1 MNTFLRL
8 FSLFLFFISSINSQA
23 QNCQLKVS
31 GYVLNSKD
39 KTPLTGASV
48 SISSSGTTVLTDSN
62 GYFALSNLCQG
73 NYDIHV
79 SNVGFAEKHIVF
91 TLGANKELQVV
102 LNPKTTTLKSVE
114 VRGTKTEARPLQTTS
129 QLTGTA
135 LEMTKG
141 VSLGEALKAIAG
153 VNSIQ
158 TGPNISKPIIQGLY
172 GNRVLVYNA
181 GVRQEGQ
188 QWGSEHAPEVD
199 PFIASQLTVIKGAA
213 SVMYGA
219 DAIGG
224 VVLVEPAPLG
234 YRSGLGG
241 NLHLVGM
248 SNSGLGAFS
257 GSLEGSSGKNN
268 EFSWRAQGTGRIAGN
283 SKTANYYLKNTGLR
297 EYNGALTLGYRKN
310 SFSAELYASSFNTK
324 LGIFS
329 GSNVGST
336 EDRDNAI
343 GRNEPLD
350 IYKSDLNYT
359 IERPY
364 QEVNHHIAKIKG
376 SYRFEDVG
384 TISVQ
389 YSYQQ
394 NFRKEFDVV
403 RGSSEDTY
411 QYRFDLSTQVADISF
426 EHKKLLGMV
435 GKIGVNA
442 IYQQNFY
449 DGAYLI
455 PFFNSLNGAAYFIE
469 RYSSGNLS
477 LEAGFRYDHKNM
489 DVTKRVNPRDSN
501 SPFEYPEFRF
511 SQVSGTVGASYQLPH
526 AFKLTSTI
534 AKGWRPPAINELF
547 IEGVHQGNASFE
559 RGDRSLKEE
568 SSISLSAGL
577 VRQTGKL
584 TGEFNV
590 YRNLIDNYIYLQ
602 PQLDAQGKPIF
613 EITQRG
619 GFLSNKFVQLD
630 ARFTG
635 ADLSLAYELN
645 RHFTFLGK
653 YAMVRAYDKKSGDHL
668 IYIPADKV
676 SGTLSYHLLETKGLG
691 KTTFELSA
699 THVSK
704 QSRVR
709 DNQDFAPAPS
719 AYTLLDAD
727 ISSTLKVRG
736 NEWNISLSV
745 NNALNTEYR
754 DYLNRFRYYS
764 ADLGRN
770 ITLRLKIPF
779 GNNKNSNN

>member
-1 MNTFLRL
+1 MNIFFRL
-8 FSLFLFFISSINSQA
+8 FCLFLLCISSFA
-23 QNCQLKVS
+23 ARGQNCQGKVS
-31 GYVLNSKD
+31 GYVRDAKNKQ
-39 KTPLTGASV
+39 PLTGASV
-48 SISSSGTTVLTDSN
+48 AISSSGATVVTDST
-62 GYFALSNLCQG
+62 GYFAIERLCPG

-79 SNVGFAEKHIVF
+79 STIGFSEGHIVF
-91 TLGANKELQVV
+91 NLVTEKELEV
-102 LNPKTTTLKSVE
+102 LLNSSSTTLKRVE
-114 VRGTKTEARPLQTTS
+114 VLGARTEPKPLQAVS
-129 QLTGTA
+129 QLSGTA

-141 VSLGEALKAIAG
+141 ESLGEALKAIAG

-181 GVRQEGQ
+181 GIRQEGQ

-199 PFIASQLTVIKGAA
+199 PFIANRLTVIKGAA

-224 VVLVEPAPLG
+224 VVLVEPAPLT

-241 NLHLVGM
+241 NIHLVGM
-248 SNSGLGAFS
+248 SNGGLGALS
-257 GSLEGSSGKNN
+257 GSLEGSLGKDNA
-268 EFSWRAQGTGRIAGN
+268 FSWRVQGTGRIAGN
-283 SKTANYYLKNTGLR
+283 SKTARYYLKNTGLR

-310 SFSAELYASSFNTK
+310 NFSSELYASSFNTA

-343 GRNEPLD
+343 GRGEPLD

-364 QEVNHHIAKIKG
+364 QEVNHHIAKIRG
-376 SYRFEDVG
+376 AYRFEDVG
-384 TISVQ
+384 TLNLQ

-394 NFRKEFDVV
+394 NFRKEYDVV
-403 RGSSEDTY
+403 RGSNEDNY
-411 QYRFDLSTQVADISF
+411 QYRLDLSTQVVDISF
-426 EHKKLLGMV
+426 EHQKILGLT
-435 GKIGVNA
+435 GRIGING

-455 PFFNSLNGAAYFIE
+455 PFFNSFNGAAYLIE
-469 RYSSGNLS
+469 RYQIGNLG
-477 LEAGFRYDHKNM
+477 LEAGVRYDNKQM
-489 DVTKRVNPRDSN
+489 EITKRVNPRNAN

-511 SQVSGTVGASYQLPH
+511 KQFSGTFGATYTLPGEL
-526 AFKLTSTI
+526 KLLATV
-534 AKGWRPPAINELF
+534 AKGWRPPSINELF

-559 RGDRSLKEE
+559 RGDRSLREE
-568 SSISLSAGL
+568 SSLSLSAGL
-577 VRQTGKL
+577 VRQTGRL
-584 TGEFNV
+584 TGEINI

-602 PQLDAQGKPIF
+602 PQLDVQGKPIF

-635 ADLSLAYELN
+635 ADLSLAYDIN
-645 RHFTFLGK
+645 KHFTFSGK

-668 IYIPADKV
+668 IYIPADKI
-676 SGTLSYHLLETKGLG
+676 SGTLGYHLLETRSLG

-699 THVSK
+699 IHVAR

-709 DNQDFAPAPS
+709 NDQDFAPAPS
-719 AYTLLDAD
+719 AYTLLDAS
-727 ISSTLKVRG
+727 ISSAIKVKS
-736 NEWNISLSV
+736 NQWNISLSV
-745 NNALNTEYR
+745 NNMLNTEYR

-779 GNNKNSNN
+779 GNNSNK